1 MCPLCCCRCCRMSA
15 SPFHILIHR
24 SVSGRDGEKKKAKR
38 GDEEGEGEEVE
49 RENVGITFGRR
60 IIFMLCS
67 SFTARHSCTIRIK
80 GGLARNSTK
89 YMALRIPEPHN
100 ATEIFQVFS
109 RTFRDNFQ
117 APFIQAAETKK
128 MRFQSF
134 NNIIVKQ
141 SY

>member
-1 MCPLCCCRCCRMSA
+1 MSA

-24 SVSGRDGEKKKAKR
+24 SVSGRDGEKKAKR

-89 YMALRIPEPHN
+89 YITLGIPELHN
-100 ATEIFQVFS
+100 AHGDIS
-109 RTFRDNFQ
+109 
-117 APFIQAAETKK
+117 
-128 MRFQSF
+128 SL
-134 NNIIVKQ
+134 
-141 SY
+141 